1 MTFSGHESPS
11 VRAVARMTWNRSPSR
26 SPYVVSRPASA
37 NVDAVNHARVGISGM
52 LVRNG
57 LGLSRVEGKK
67 KEKKQ
72 KEKLQ
77 NDLFPFFLFVVPW
90 VAAIQ

>member
-1 MTFSGHESPS
+1 LTHAEH
-11 VRAVARMTWNRSPSR
+11 SR
-26 SPYVVSRPASA
+26 VD
-37 NVDAVNHARVGISGM
+37 DAVNHARVGISGM

>member
-1 MTFSGHESPS
+1 
-11 VRAVARMTWNRSPSR
+11 
-26 SPYVVSRPASA
+26 
-37 NVDAVNHARVGISGM
+37 M